1 MKVKNRVKVF
11 HVKDNKRAMTI
22 ATEVSLDGEYLKFG
36 FAFCSKKDQF
46 NKKLG
51 RSIAMG
57 RMNTSP
63 RQVAFS
69 GHSANDIIN
78 IFNDSCVV
86 NKPSLWRKGKLLN
99 IEHFGLSFVEK
110 V

>member
-1 MKVKNRVKVF
+1 MKVKNRIKIF
-11 HVKDNKRAMTI
+11 HIKDDKRAMTI
-22 ATEVSLDGEYLKFG
+22 ATEVSMDGEYLKMG

-57 RMNTSP
+57 RMHNSSMQIP
-63 RQVAFS
+63 FS

-78 IFNDSCVV
+78 VFNDSVIK
-86 NKPSLWRKGKLLN
+86 KPSLWKKGKLLN
-99 IEHFGLSFVEK
+99 IEHFGLSFIEK
-110 V
+110 T